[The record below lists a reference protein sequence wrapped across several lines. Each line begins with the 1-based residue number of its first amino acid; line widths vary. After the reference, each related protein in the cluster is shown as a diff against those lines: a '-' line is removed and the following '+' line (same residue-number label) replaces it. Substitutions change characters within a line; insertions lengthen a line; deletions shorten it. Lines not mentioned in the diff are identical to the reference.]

1 MQGNCAPALHSRRRL
16 PWKIV
21 KPGFN
26 WPATGTTLPPM
37 PATAPP
43 TNRGSF
49 WPQQPRT
56 GQLSRMGAWGSG
68 SLQACSRQPSVSP
81 APRGGAGLAARMC
94 ELPAIARV
102 PGLPCEPIGVDYTCC
117 RLPCMSICSAMT
129 RIRVVRAS
137 AAFPLSHPC
146 NQICGIR

>member
-1 MQGNCAPALHSRRRL
+1 MEYVYPCNSCSNKEKTQKRPPLKRGQLKLQIAR
-16 PWKIV
+16 
-21 KPGFN
+21 
-26 WPATGTTLPPM
+26 TL
-37 PATAPP
+37 
-43 TNRGSF
+43 GSLV
-49 WPQQPRT
+49 QPRT